1 MLACL
6 DLEGVLLPEIWIA
19 FAEKTGIEKLKLTTR
34 EIPNYDELM
43 QGRLKILNDNN
54 LKLIDIQ
61 NVIKTLSPLAGAID
75 FLTWLK
81 SEFQVIILSDTFY
94 QFVGPLMQS
103 LDYPTLFCH
112 ELTVDSKGNIT
123 NYRLRQ
129 KDSKTKVVSALK
141 KLNFKIFAA
150 KGTAM
155 FLSKFAIKVYSI
167 KKVNEGSPHIVDLIK
182 DNKIHMIINTTSG
195 SKSVADSLSIRRTAL
210 RTKIPYFTTISAA
223 KIAVTGLNI
232 INENEINV
240 KSIQELYKS

>member
-19 FAEKTGIEKLKLTTR
+19 FAEKTGIEQLKLTTR
-34 EIPNYDELM
+34 EIPDYDELM

-75 FLTWLK
+75 FLAWLK

-112 ELTVDSKGNIT
+112 ELTVDSKGSIT
-123 NYRLRQ
+123 GYLLRQ
-129 KDSKTKVVSALK
+129 KDGKTKAVSALK
-141 KLNFKIFAA
+141 KLNFKVIAA
-150 KGTAM
+150 GDSYNDTGMLREADAGIL
-155 FLSKFAIKVYSI
+155 FCPPDNVIKEFPQFPISRNYEELKNTLLDMRVA
-167 KKVNEGSPHIVDLIK
+167 L
-182 DNKIHMIINTTSG
+182 NK
-195 SKSVADSLSIRRTAL
+195 
-210 RTKIPYFTTISAA
+210 
-223 KIAVTGLNI
+223 
-232 INENEINV
+232 
-240 KSIQELYKS
+240 

>member
-19 FAEKTGIEKLKLTTR
+19 FAEKTGIEQLKLTTR
-34 EIPNYDELM
+34 EIPDYDELM

-75 FLTWLK
+75 FLAWLK

-94 QFVGPLMQS
+94 QFVGPLMKS

-112 ELTVDSKGNIT
+112 ELTVDSKGSIT

-141 KLNFKIFAA
+141 KLNFKVIAA
-150 KGTAM
+150 GDSYNDTGMLQEADAGIL
-155 FLSKFAIKVYSI
+155 FCPPDNVIKEFPQFPVSRNYEEF
-167 KKVNEGSPHIVDLIK
+167 KNTLLDLRVAL
-182 DNKIHMIINTTSG
+182 NK
-195 SKSVADSLSIRRTAL
+195 
-210 RTKIPYFTTISAA
+210 
-223 KIAVTGLNI
+223 
-232 INENEINV
+232 
-240 KSIQELYKS
+240 